1 MSQIGQL
8 KREIRGAK
16 TLHLSWRIR
25 LLIFLVA
32 APMTFL
38 LALYG
43 RLELALPSINVI
55 GVLGLTIW
63 FKWKLRDRAWFWI
76 TMTVIA
82 ALHVP
87 LILLVPWSDGWVPAM
102 AIAGIDSVDFCLMI
116 WIVSTVGNLVASA
129 KAAE

>member
-1 MSQIGQL
+1 
-8 KREIRGAK
+8 
-16 TLHLSWRIR
+16 
-25 LLIFLVA
+25 
-32 APMTFL
+32 
-38 LALYG
+38 
-43 RLELALPSINVI
+43 
-55 GVLGLTIW
+55 
-63 FKWKLRDRAWFWI
+63 
-76 TMTVIA
+76 MTVIA

>member
-25 LLIFLVA
+25 LLIFVVA

-55 GVLGLTIW
+55 GVLGLTQMEAEGPGMV
-63 FKWKLRDRAWFWI
+63 LD
-76 TMTVIA
+76 
-82 ALHVP
+82 HH
-87 LILLVPWSDGWVPAM
+87 DGHCSSSC
-102 AIAGIDSVDFCLMI
+102 SVDSSCA
-116 WIVSTVGNLVASA
+116 V
-129 KAAE
+129 E